1 MNGPPQIV
9 VLDRLLLGESANPSP
24 EKILAGIPRARVSNQ
39 YSDASRQ
46 FFCGIWTSTNGK
58 WRVRYSEHEFCVILE
73 GRLRIESAGGER
85 HDLRAGDAFVVP
97 ARAKN
102 GTQSSSRP
110 ERRTPLQARVQAVA
124 RITSPKISTMRA
136 ICAGSTMSG
145 GDRAITSPAGR
156 TSRPRSKHL
165 TNASY
170 PRAPG
175 LPARG
180 SISTAPIRP

>member
-58 WRVRYSEHEFCVILE
+58 WRVRYTEHEFCVLFE

-97 ARAKN
+97 AGFD
-102 GTQSSSRP
+102 GTWEVTEP
-110 ERRTPLQARVQAVA
+110 C
-124 RITSPKISTMRA
+124 KKWYA
-136 ICAGSTMSG
+136 IFE
-145 GDRAITSPAGR
+145 PA
-156 TSRPRSKHL
+156 
-165 TNASY
+165 
-170 PRAPG
+170 
-175 LPARG
+175 
-180 SISTAPIRP
+180 